1 MAASNS
7 PMVPLGFL
15 SLIFGEDLPKTLPLD
30 EHGRATEQN
39 VFIEIHR
46 LWDQAMNDI
55 EESN

>member
-7 PMVPLGFL
+7 HMVPLGFL
-15 SLIFGEDLPKTLPLD
+15 SLIFGEEIPKTLPLD

-39 VFIEIHR
+39 VFVEINR

-55 EESN
+55 KEN